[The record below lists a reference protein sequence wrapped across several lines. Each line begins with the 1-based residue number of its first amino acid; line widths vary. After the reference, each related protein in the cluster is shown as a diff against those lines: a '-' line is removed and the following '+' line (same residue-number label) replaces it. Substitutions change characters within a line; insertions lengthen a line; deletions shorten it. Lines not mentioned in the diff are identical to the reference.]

1 MTARQQSGANW
12 LWRQRRIVRIWSF
25 VVLLLLRLWWDQQ
38 PWVDHGPNRDT
49 RRRRRQRRRAQWL
62 LRELIGLGPTFIK
75 LGQLLSAR
83 PDVLPPDYVAQL
95 GKLQDQVPSFPFP
108 LARQLLREELGDRLD
123 RIVSI
128 EETPLGSASLAQVHG
143 ASLADGR
150 AVVLKLQRPNLDK
163 LFRLD
168 LEVMQQVA
176 RLLQRHPRWGR
187 GRDWP
192 TLAAQCRRVLLREL
206 DFGLEAE
213 YAARFRQQFA
223 DDPMVR
229 VPAVVWELC
238 SRRVLCLD
246 YMPGL
251 KITDRQGLLE
261 RGLDPRAVARRGLG
275 SYLRQLVV
283 FGFFHADP
291 HPGNLA
297 VADDGGLIYYDF
309 GMMGTVSPLLRSRI
323 RRMVTYAASRDA
335 AGLTEEL
342 QRVGLLA
349 KGIDLGP
356 VRRLV
361 RLMLTE
367 VLTPPFSSHV
377 LEKLSGDVYDLVY
390 GQPFRLPP
398 DLIFVLRALSTF
410 EGVGR
415 TLDPGFTLVDIAKPY
430 LVPLMSNQDSK
441 NSDGKTNGADA
452 FLSGLSRQAAEVG
465 SRALG
470 IPRRLDESLA
480 RLEQGDLQVQV
491 RSGDSERILRRL
503 VLAQQSS
510 GQATLLGGLAIAAA
524 ILSTSLSASPWLA
537 LLPLAAMAP
546 VVKGW
551 LQANLRLRREERL
564 PGG

>member
-1 MTARQQSGANW
+1 MTARQDGARW
-12 LWRQRRIVRIWSF
+12 LWRQRRIVRIWTF
-25 VVLLLLRLWWDQQ
+25 VIQLLLRLWWDQQ
-38 PWVDHGPNRDT
+38 QWLDRGPGREE

-62 LRELIGLGPTFIK
+62 VQELISLGPTFIK

-95 GKLQDQVPSFPFP
+95 SQLQDKVPSFSFS
-108 LARQLLREELGDRLD
+108 LAQQLLSQELGERLEQ
-123 RIVSI
+123 VVFI
-128 EETPLGSASLAQVHG
+128 EKTPLGSASLAQVHG
-143 ASLADGR
+143 ARLANGR
-150 AVVLKLQRPNLDK
+150 AVVLKLQRPNLDR
-163 LFRLD
+163 LFPLD

-176 RLLQRHPRWGR
+176 KLLQRHPRWGR

-192 TLAAQCRRVLLREL
+192 ALAAQCRRVLLREL
-206 DFGLEAE
+206 DFRLEAE

-229 VPAVVWELC
+229 VPAVVWELS

-261 RGLDPRAVARRGLG
+261 RGLNPREVASRGLV

-297 VADDGGLIYYDF
+297 VAEDGGLIYYDF

-349 KGIDLGP
+349 SGIDLGP

-367 VLTPPFSSHV
+367 VLTPPFSSGV
-377 LEKLSGDVYDLVY
+377 LEKLSGDIYDLVY

-415 TLDPGFTLVDIAKPY
+415 ALDPDFTLVDIAKPY
-430 LVPLMSNQDSK
+430 LIPLMTNQDK
-441 NSDGKTNGADA
+441 DNSQGTGTNV

-524 ILSTSLSASPWLA
+524 ILSTSLSTSPWLA
-537 LLPLAAMAP
+537 LVPLVVMAP
-546 VVKGW
+546 VIKGW

>member
-1 MTARQQSGANW
+1 MTARQRGGHW
-12 LWRQRRIVRIWSF
+12 LWRQRRIARIWGF
-25 VVLLLLRLWWDQQ
+25 VAQLLLRLWWDRQ
-38 PWVDHGPNRDT
+38 PWVDRGPGREE
-49 RRRRRQRRRAQWL
+49 RRRQRQHRRAQWL
-62 LRELIGLGPTFIK
+62 LRELISLGATFIK

-95 GKLQDQVPSFPFP
+95 SKLQDQVPSFPFP
-108 LARQLLREELGDRLD
+108 LARTLLREELGERLNQ
-123 RIVSI
+123 VVFI

-143 ASLADGR
+143 ARLADGR
-150 AVVLKLQRPNLDK
+150 AVVLKLQRPNLDR
-163 LFRLD
+163 LFQLD

-176 RLLQRHPRWGR
+176 ELLHRHPRWGR

-192 TLAAQCRRVLLREL
+192 ALASQCRRVLLREL

-261 RGLDPRAVARRGLG
+261 HGLNPTDVASRGLA

-297 VADDGGLIYYDF
+297 VAEDGGLIYYDF

-323 RRMVTYAASRDA
+323 RRMVTYVASRDA

-367 VLTPPFSSHV
+367 VLTPPFSPHV
-377 LEKLSGDVYDLVY
+377 LEKLSGDIYDLVY

-415 TLDPGFTLVDIAKPY
+415 TLDPDFTLVDIAKPY
-430 LVPLMSNQDSK
+430 LVPLMNSQDKGS
-441 NSDGKTNGADA
+441 SQGAGTKV

-510 GQATLLGGLAIAAA
+510 GQAMLLGGLAIAAA

-537 LLPLAAMAP
+537 LLPLVTMAP
-546 VVKGW
+546 VAKGW
-551 LQANLRLRREERL
+551 LQSNLRLRREERL
-564 PGG
+564 PGA

>member
-1 MTARQQSGANW
+1 M
-12 LWRQRRIVRIWSF
+12 VRIWTF
-25 VVLLLLRLWWDQQ
+25 VVVLLLRLWWDQQ
-38 PWVDHGPNRDT
+38 PWVDRGPNREE
-49 RRRRRQRRRAQWL
+49 RRRRRQRRRAEWL
-62 LRELIGLGPTFIK
+62 LRELISMGPTFIK

-95 GKLQDQVPSFPFP
+95 SQLQDRVPPFPFF
-108 LARQLLREELGDRLD
+108 LAQQLLRKELGTRLNQ
-123 RIVSI
+123 VVFI
-128 EETPLGSASLAQVHG
+128 EETPLGSASLAQVHE
-143 ASLADGR
+143 ARLADGR
-150 AVVLKLQRPNLDK
+150 TVVLKLQRPNLDR

-192 TLAAQCRRVLLREL
+192 ALALQCRRVLLREL

-229 VPAVVWELC
+229 VPAVVWDLC

-246 YMPGL
+246 HVPGL

-261 RGLDPRAVARRGLG
+261 RGLNPREVASRGLG

-297 VADDGGLIYYDF
+297 VAEDGGLIYYDF

-361 RLMLTE
+361 RLMLKE
-367 VLTPPFSSHV
+367 VLTPPFSSRV
-377 LEKLSGDVYDLVY
+377 LEKLSGDIYDLVY

-415 TLDPGFTLVDIAKPY
+415 TLDPDFTLVDIAKPY
-430 LVPLMSNQDSK
+430 LVPLMNSQDKDS
-441 NSDGKTNGADA
+441 GKGTGGSV

-510 GQATLLGGLAIAAA
+510 GQAMLLGALAIAAA

-537 LLPLAAMAP
+537 LLPLVAMAP
-546 VVKGW
+546 VTKGW
-551 LQANLRLRREERL
+551 LHVSLRLRREERL

>member
-1 MTARQQSGANW
+1 MKARNDSGASW
-12 LWRQRRIVRIWSF
+12 FWRQRRIVRIWTF
-25 VVLLLLRLWWDQQ
+25 VALLLLRLWWDQQ
-38 PWVDHGPNRDT
+38 PWVDHGPNREE
-49 RRRRRQRRRAQWL
+49 RRRRQQRRRAQWL
-62 LRELIGLGPTFIK
+62 LQELISMGPTFIK

-95 GKLQDQVPSFPFP
+95 SKLQDQVPAFPFS
-108 LARQLLREELGDRLD
+108 LARQLLHEELGERLNQV
-123 RIVSI
+123 VSI
-128 EETPLGSASLAQVHG
+128 EETPLGSASLAQVHE
-143 ASLADGR
+143 ARLADGR
-150 AVVLKLQRPNLDK
+150 AVVLKLQRPNLDR

-192 TLAAQCRRVLLREL
+192 ALALQCRRVLLREL

-246 YMPGL
+246 YVPGL

-261 RGLDPRAVARRGLG
+261 RGLNPRELASRGLG

-297 VADDGGLIYYDF
+297 VAEDGGLIYYDF

-349 KGIDLGP
+349 KDIDLGP

-361 RLMLTE
+361 RLMLKE

-377 LEKLSGDVYDLVY
+377 LEKLSGDIYDLVY

-415 TLDPGFTLVDIAKPY
+415 TLDPDFTLVDIAKPY
-430 LVPLMSNQDSK
+430 LIPLMNSQDKDSQGPGTK
-441 NSDGKTNGADA
+441 V

-510 GQATLLGGLAIAAA
+510 GQAMLLGGLAIAAA

-537 LLPLAAMAP
+537 VLPLVAMAP
-546 VVKGW
+546 VMKGW

>member
-1 MTARQQSGANW
+1 MTARQRGGHW
-12 LWRQRRIVRIWSF
+12 LWRQRRIARIWGF
-25 VVLLLLRLWWDQQ
+25 VAQLLLRLWWDQQ
-38 PWVDHGPNRDT
+38 PWVDRGPGREE
-49 RRRRRQRRRAQWL
+49 RRRQRQHRRAQWL
-62 LRELIGLGPTFIK
+62 LRELISLGATFIK

-95 GKLQDQVPSFPFP
+95 SKLQDQVPSFPFP
-108 LARQLLREELGDRLD
+108 LARTLLREELGERLNQ
-123 RIVSI
+123 VVFI

-143 ASLADGR
+143 ARLADGR
-150 AVVLKLQRPNLDK
+150 AVVLKLQRPNLDR
-163 LFRLD
+163 LFQLD

-176 RLLQRHPRWGR
+176 ELLHRHPRWGR

-192 TLAAQCRRVLLREL
+192 ALASQCRRVLLREL

-261 RGLDPRAVARRGLG
+261 HGLNPTDVASRGLA

-297 VADDGGLIYYDF
+297 VAEDGGLIYYDF

-323 RRMVTYAASRDA
+323 RRMVTYVASRDA

-367 VLTPPFSSHV
+367 VLTPPFSPHV
-377 LEKLSGDVYDLVY
+377 LEKLSGDIYDLVY

-415 TLDPGFTLVDIAKPY
+415 TLDPDFTLVDIAKPY
-430 LVPLMSNQDSK
+430 LIPLMNSQDKGS
-441 NSDGKTNGADA
+441 SQGAGTKV

-510 GQATLLGGLAIAAA
+510 GQAMLLGGLAIAAA

-537 LLPLAAMAP
+537 LLPLVTMAP
-546 VVKGW
+546 VAKGW
-551 LQANLRLRREERL
+551 LQSNLRLRREERL

>member
-1 MTARQQSGANW
+1 MTARQRGGHW
-12 LWRQRRIVRIWSF
+12 LWRQRRIARIWGF
-25 VVLLLLRLWWDQQ
+25 VAQLLLRLWWDQQ
-38 PWVDHGPNRDT
+38 PWVDRGPGREE
-49 RRRRRQRRRAQWL
+49 RRRQRQHRRAQWL
-62 LRELIGLGPTFIK
+62 LRELISLGATFIK

-95 GKLQDQVPSFPFP
+95 SKLQDQVPSFPFP
-108 LARQLLREELGDRLD
+108 LARTLLREELGERLNQ
-123 RIVSI
+123 VVFI

-143 ASLADGR
+143 ARLADGR
-150 AVVLKLQRPNLDK
+150 AVVLKLQRPNLDR
-163 LFRLD
+163 LFQLD

-176 RLLQRHPRWGR
+176 ELLHRHPRWGR

-192 TLAAQCRRVLLREL
+192 ALASQCRRVLLREL

-261 RGLDPRAVARRGLG
+261 HGLNPTDVASRGLA

-297 VADDGGLIYYDF
+297 VAEDGGLIYYDF

-323 RRMVTYAASRDA
+323 RRMVTYVASRDA

-367 VLTPPFSSHV
+367 VLTPPFSPHV
-377 LEKLSGDVYDLVY
+377 LEKLSGDIYDLVY

-430 LVPLMSNQDSK
+430 LVPLMNSQDKGS
-441 NSDGKTNGADA
+441 SQGAGTKV

-510 GQATLLGGLAIAAA
+510 GQAMLLGGLAIAAA

-537 LLPLAAMAP
+537 LLPLVTMAP
-546 VVKGW
+546 VAKGW
-551 LQANLRLRREERL
+551 LQSNLRLRREERL

>member
-1 MTARQQSGANW
+1 MTARQKSGAHW
-12 LWRQRRIVRIWSF
+12 LWRQRRIVRIWTF

-38 PWVDHGPNRDT
+38 PWVDRGPNRDE

-62 LRELIGLGPTFIK
+62 LQELISMGPTFIK

-95 GKLQDQVPSFPFP
+95 SKLQDQVPSFPFS
-108 LARQLLREELGDRLD
+108 LARQLLREELGPRLNQ
-123 RIVSI
+123 VVFI
-128 EETPLGSASLAQVHG
+128 EETPLGSASLAQVHE
-143 ASLADGR
+143 ARLADGR
-150 AVVLKLQRPNLDK
+150 AVVLKLQRPNLDR

-192 TLAAQCRRVLLREL
+192 ALAVQCRRVLLREL

-246 YMPGL
+246 YVPGL

-261 RGLDPRAVARRGLG
+261 RGLNPREVASRGLG

-297 VADDGGLIYYDF
+297 VAEDGGLIYYDF

-323 RRMVTYAASRDA
+323 RRMVTCAASRDA

-361 RLMLTE
+361 RLMLKE

-377 LEKLSGDVYDLVY
+377 LEKLSGDIYDLVY

-415 TLDPGFTLVDIAKPY
+415 TLDPDFTLVDIAKPY
-430 LVPLMSNQDSK
+430 LIPLMNSQDKDSSK
-441 NSDGKTNGADA
+441 GAGA
-452 FLSGLSRQAAEVG
+452 KVFLSGLSRQAAEVG
-465 SRALG
+465 SHALG
-470 IPRRLDESLA
+470 LPRRLDESLA

-510 GQATLLGGLAIAAA
+510 GQATLLGALAIAAA
-524 ILSTSLSASPWLA
+524 ILSSSLSASPWLA
-537 LLPLAAMAP
+537 LLPLVAMAP

-551 LQANLRLRREERL
+551 LQVNLRLRREERL

>member
-1 MTARQQSGANW
+1 VNPQQGRTHW
-12 LWRQRRIVRIWSF
+12 LWRQGRIIRIWVF
-25 VVLLLLRLWWDQQ
+25 VLLLLVGLWRDQQ
-38 PWVDHGPNRDT
+38 QWFAGGPRGEEGQRQ
-49 RRRRRQRRRAQWL
+49 RRRRRARWL
-62 LRELIGLGPTFIK
+62 LKELISLGPTFIK

-83 PDVLPPDYVAQL
+83 PDVLPPEYVEQL
-95 GKLQDQVPSFPFP
+95 SQLQDRIPSFPF
-108 LARQLLREELGDRLD
+108 AIAQQLLTEELGERLD
-123 RIVSI
+123 QVVFI
-128 EETPLGSASLAQVHG
+128 EEEPLGSASLAQVHG
-143 ASLADGR
+143 ARLADGR
-150 AVVLKLQRPNLDK
+150 SVVLKLQRPNLEV

-176 RLLQRHPRWGR
+176 QLLHHHPRWGR

-192 TLAAQCRRVLLREL
+192 ALALQCRRVLLREL

-246 YMPGL
+246 YVPGL
-251 KITDRQGLLE
+251 KITDRQGLLDQ
-261 RGLDPRAVARRGLG
+261 GLNPREVASRGLG

-297 VADDGGLIYYDF
+297 VAEDGGLIYYDF

-342 QRVGLLA
+342 QQVGLLA

-367 VLTPPFSSHV
+367 VLTPPFSSGV
-377 LEKLSGDVYDLVY
+377 LEKLSGDIYDLVY

-398 DLIFVLRALSTF
+398 DLVFVLRALSTF

-415 TLDPGFTLVDIAKPY
+415 TLDPSFTLVDIAKPY
-430 LVPLMSNQDSK
+430 LIPLMSGQDMDSSSK
-441 NSDGKTNGADA
+441 GTGTEA

-491 RSGDSERILRRL
+491 RSGDSERVLRRL

-510 GQATLLGGLAIAAA
+510 GLATLLGALAIAAA
-524 ILSTSLSASPWLA
+524 ILSTTMSISPWLA
-537 LLPLAAMAP
+537 LLPLVSMAP
-546 VVKGW
+546 IIKGW
-551 LQANLRLRREERL
+551 LKVNLRLRREERL
-564 PGG
+564 PGA

>member
-1 MTARQQSGANW
+1 MTARQRGGHW
-12 LWRQRRIVRIWSF
+12 LWRQRRIARIWGF
-25 VVLLLLRLWWDQQ
+25 VAQLLLRLWWDQQ
-38 PWVDHGPNRDT
+38 PWVDRGPGREE
-49 RRRRRQRRRAQWL
+49 RRRQRQHRRAQWL
-62 LRELIGLGPTFIK
+62 LRELISLGATFIK

-95 GKLQDQVPSFPFP
+95 SKLQDQVPSFPFP
-108 LARQLLREELGDRLD
+108 LARTLLREELGERLNQ
-123 RIVSI
+123 VVFI

-143 ASLADGR
+143 ARLADGR
-150 AVVLKLQRPNLDK
+150 AVVLKLQRPNLDR
-163 LFRLD
+163 LFQLD

-176 RLLQRHPRWGR
+176 ELLQRHPRWGR

-192 TLAAQCRRVLLREL
+192 ALASQCRRVLLREL

-261 RGLDPRAVARRGLG
+261 HGLNPTDVASRGLA

-297 VADDGGLIYYDF
+297 VAEDGGLIYYDF

-323 RRMVTYAASRDA
+323 RRMVTYVASRDA

-367 VLTPPFSSHV
+367 VLTPPFSPHV
-377 LEKLSGDVYDLVY
+377 LEKLSGDIYDLVY

-415 TLDPGFTLVDIAKPY
+415 TLDPDFTLVDIAKPY
-430 LVPLMSNQDSK
+430 LVPLMNSQDKGS
-441 NSDGKTNGADA
+441 SQGAGTKV

-510 GQATLLGGLAIAAA
+510 GQAMLLGGLAIAAA

-537 LLPLAAMAP
+537 LLPLVAMAP
-546 VVKGW
+546 VAKGW
-551 LQANLRLRREERL
+551 LQSNLRLRREERL

>member
-1 MTARQQSGANW
+1 MTARQRGGHW
-12 LWRQRRIVRIWSF
+12 LWRQRRIARIWGF
-25 VVLLLLRLWWDQQ
+25 VAQLLLRLWWDQQ
-38 PWVDHGPNRDT
+38 PWVDRGPGREE
-49 RRRRRQRRRAQWL
+49 RRRQRQHRRAQWL
-62 LRELIGLGPTFIK
+62 LRELISLGATFIK

-95 GKLQDQVPSFPFP
+95 SKLQDQVPSFPFP
-108 LARQLLREELGDRLD
+108 LARTLLREELGERLNQ
-123 RIVSI
+123 VVFI

-143 ASLADGR
+143 ARLADGR
-150 AVVLKLQRPNLDK
+150 AVVLKLQRPNLDR
-163 LFRLD
+163 LFQLD

-176 RLLQRHPRWGR
+176 ELLHRHPRWGR

-192 TLAAQCRRVLLREL
+192 ALASQCRRVLLREL

-261 RGLDPRAVARRGLG
+261 HGLNPTDVASRGLA

-297 VADDGGLIYYDF
+297 VAEDGGLIYYDF

-323 RRMVTYAASRDA
+323 RRMVTYVASRDA

-367 VLTPPFSSHV
+367 VLTPPFSPHV
-377 LEKLSGDVYDLVY
+377 LEKLSGDIYDLVY

-415 TLDPGFTLVDIAKPY
+415 TLDPDFTLVDIAKPY
-430 LVPLMSNQDSK
+430 LVPLMNSQDKGS
-441 NSDGKTNGADA
+441 SQGAGTKV

-510 GQATLLGGLAIAAA
+510 GQAMLLGGLAIAAA

-537 LLPLAAMAP
+537 LLPLVAMAP
-546 VVKGW
+546 VAKGW
-551 LQANLRLRREERL
+551 LQSNLRLRREERL

>member
-1 MTARQQSGANW
+1 MTARQERGASW
-12 LWRQRRIVRIWSF
+12 LWRQRRIVRIRTF
-25 VVLLLLRLWWDQQ
+25 VVRLLLQLWWDQQ
-38 PWVDHGPNRDT
+38 PWVCRGPKREE
-49 RRRRRQRRRAQWL
+49 RRRRRQQRRAQWL
-62 LRELIGLGPTFIK
+62 LQELIRLGPTFIK

-95 GKLQDQVPSFPFP
+95 SRLQDQAPSFPFSV
-108 LARQLLREELGDRLD
+108 ARQLLQEELGDRLAQ
-123 RIVSI
+123 IAHI
-128 EETPLGSASLAQVHG
+128 EERPLGSASLAQVHG
-143 ASLADGR
+143 ARLADGR
-150 AVVLKLQRPNLDK
+150 AVVLKLQRPNLDR

-168 LEVMQQVA
+168 LDVMQQVA

-192 TLAAQCRRVLLREL
+192 AVAAQCRQVLLREL

-213 YAARFRQQFA
+213 YAARFRQQFV

-261 RGLDPRAVARRGLG
+261 RGLNPREVASRGLG

-323 RRMVTYAASRDA
+323 RRMVTYAAARDA

-367 VLTPPFSSHV
+367 MLTPPFSSRV

-415 TLDPGFTLVDIAKPY
+415 TLDPGFSLVDIAKPY
-430 LVPLMSNQDSK
+430 LVPLMSGQDSNDSGK
-441 NSDGKTNGADA
+441 NKSADA
-452 FLSGLSRQAAEVG
+452 FLGGLGRQAAEVG

-510 GQATLLGGLAIAAA
+510 GQATLLGALAVAAA
-524 ILSTSLSASPWLA
+524 ILSTSLSATPWLA
-537 LLPLAAMAP
+537 VLPLAAMVP
-546 VVKGW
+546 VVKGL
-551 LQANLRLRREERL
+551 LQVNLRLRREERL

>member
-1 MTARQQSGANW
+1 MTARQRGGHW
-12 LWRQRRIVRIWSF
+12 LWRQRRIARIWGF
-25 VVLLLLRLWWDQQ
+25 VAQLLLRLWWDQQ
-38 PWVDHGPNRDT
+38 PWVDRGPGREE
-49 RRRRRQRRRAQWL
+49 RRRQRQHRRAQWL
-62 LRELIGLGPTFIK
+62 LRELISLGATFIK

-95 GKLQDQVPSFPFP
+95 SKLQDQVPSFPFP
-108 LARQLLREELGDRLD
+108 LARTLLREELGERLNQ
-123 RIVSI
+123 VVFI

-143 ASLADGR
+143 ARLADGR
-150 AVVLKLQRPNLDK
+150 AVVLKLQRPNLDR
-163 LFRLD
+163 LFQLD

-176 RLLQRHPRWGR
+176 ELLHRHPRWGR

-192 TLAAQCRRVLLREL
+192 ALASQCRRVLLREL

-261 RGLDPRAVARRGLG
+261 HGLNPTDVASRGLA

-297 VADDGGLIYYDF
+297 VAEDGGLIYYDF

-323 RRMVTYAASRDA
+323 RRMVTYVASRDA

-367 VLTPPFSSHV
+367 VLTPPFSPHV
-377 LEKLSGDVYDLVY
+377 LEKLSGDIYDLVY

-415 TLDPGFTLVDIAKPY
+415 TLDPDFTLVDIAKPY
-430 LVPLMSNQDSK
+430 LVPLMNSQDKGS
-441 NSDGKTNGADA
+441 SQGAGTKV

-510 GQATLLGGLAIAAA
+510 GQAMLLGGLAIAAA

-537 LLPLAAMAP
+537 LLPLVTMAP
-546 VVKGW
+546 VAKGW
-551 LQANLRLRREERL
+551 LQSNLRLRREERL

>member
-1 MTARQQSGANW
+1 MTARGDSGAHW
-12 LWRQRRIVRIWSF
+12 LWRQRRIVRIWTF
-25 VVLLLLRLWWDQQ
+25 VTLLLLRLWWDQQ
-38 PWVDHGPNRDT
+38 PWVDRGPNRQA
-49 RRRRRQRRRAQWL
+49 RRQRRQRRRAQWL
-62 LRELIGLGPTFIK
+62 LQELISMGPTFIK

-95 GKLQDQVPSFPFP
+95 GKLQDQVPSFPFS
-108 LARQLLREELGDRLD
+108 LARQLLHGELGERLNQ
-123 RIVSI
+123 VASI

-143 ASLADGR
+143 ARLKDGR
-150 AVVLKLQRPNLDK
+150 AVVLKLQRPNLDR

-176 RLLQRHPRWGR
+176 GLLQRHPRWGR

-192 TLAAQCRRVLLREL
+192 ALALQCRRVLLREL

-238 SRRVLCLD
+238 SRRVLCLE

-251 KITDRQGLLE
+251 KITDREGLLE
-261 RGLDPRAVARRGLG
+261 RGLNPREVASRGLG

-309 GMMGTVSPLLRSRI
+309 GMMGAVSPLLRSRI
-323 RRMVTYAASRDA
+323 RRMVTCAASRDA

-342 QRVGLLA
+342 QQAGLLA

-367 VLTPPFSSHV
+367 VLTPPFSSRV
-377 LEKLSGDVYDLVY
+377 LEKLSGDIYDLVY

-415 TLDPGFTLVDIAKPY
+415 TLDPDFTLVDIAKPY
-430 LVPLMSNQDSK
+430 LIPLMNNQD
-441 NSDGKTNGADA
+441 KTNNQAAGGKV

-510 GQATLLGGLAIAAA
+510 GQAMLLGGLAIAAA

-537 LLPLAAMAP
+537 VLPLVVMAP
-546 VVKGW
+546 VMKGW
-551 LQANLRLRREERL
+551 LRTNLRLRREERL
-564 PGG
+564 PGA

>member
-1 MTARQQSGANW
+1 MTARQRGGHW
-12 LWRQRRIVRIWSF
+12 LWRQRRIARIWGF
-25 VVLLLLRLWWDQQ
+25 VAQLLLRLWWDQQ
-38 PWVDHGPNRDT
+38 PWVDRGPGREE
-49 RRRRRQRRRAQWL
+49 RRRRQQHRRAQWL
-62 LRELIGLGPTFIK
+62 LRELISLGATFIK

-95 GKLQDQVPSFPFP
+95 SKLQDQVPSFPFP
-108 LARQLLREELGDRLD
+108 LARTLLREELGERLD
-123 RIVSI
+123 QVVFI

-143 ASLADGR
+143 ARLADGR
-150 AVVLKLQRPNLDK
+150 AVVLKLQRPNLDR
-163 LFRLD
+163 LFQLD

-176 RLLQRHPRWGR
+176 QLLHRHPRWGR

-192 TLAAQCRRVLLREL
+192 ALASQCRRVLLREL

-261 RGLDPRAVARRGLG
+261 RGLSPRDVASRGLA

-297 VADDGGLIYYDF
+297 VAEDGGLIYYDF

-323 RRMVTYAASRDA
+323 RRMVTYVASRDA

-367 VLTPPFSSHV
+367 VLTPPFSPHV
-377 LEKLSGDVYDLVY
+377 LEKLSGDIYDLVY

-415 TLDPGFTLVDIAKPY
+415 TLDPDFTLVDIAKPY
-430 LVPLMSNQDSK
+430 LIPLMNSQDKGS
-441 NSDGKTNGADA
+441 SQGAGTKV

-537 LLPLAAMAP
+537 LLPLVTMAP
-546 VVKGW
+546 VAKGW
-551 LQANLRLRREERL
+551 LQSNLRLRREERL

>member
-1 MTARQQSGANW
+1 MTARQRGGHW
-12 LWRQRRIVRIWSF
+12 LWRQRRIARIWGF
-25 VVLLLLRLWWDQQ
+25 VAQLLLRLWWDQQ
-38 PWVDHGPNRDT
+38 PWVDRGPGREE
-49 RRRRRQRRRAQWL
+49 RRRQRQHRRAQWL
-62 LRELIGLGPTFIK
+62 LRELISLGATFIK

-95 GKLQDQVPSFPFP
+95 SKLQDQVPSFPFP
-108 LARQLLREELGDRLD
+108 LARTLLREELGERLNQ
-123 RIVSI
+123 VVFI

-143 ASLADGR
+143 ARLADGR
-150 AVVLKLQRPNLDK
+150 AVVLKLQRPNLGR
-163 LFRLD
+163 LFQLD

-176 RLLQRHPRWGR
+176 ELLHRHPRWGR

-192 TLAAQCRRVLLREL
+192 ALASQCRRVLLREL

-261 RGLDPRAVARRGLG
+261 HGLNPTDVASRGLA

-297 VADDGGLIYYDF
+297 VAEDGGLIYYDF

-323 RRMVTYAASRDA
+323 RRMVTYVASRDA

-367 VLTPPFSSHV
+367 VLTPPFSPHV
-377 LEKLSGDVYDLVY
+377 LEKLSGDIYDLVY

-430 LVPLMSNQDSK
+430 LVPLMNSQDKGS
-441 NSDGKTNGADA
+441 SQGAGTKV

-510 GQATLLGGLAIAAA
+510 GQAMLLGGLAIAAA

-537 LLPLAAMAP
+537 LLPLVTMAP
-546 VVKGW
+546 VAKGW
-551 LQANLRLRREERL
+551 LQSNLRLRREERL

>member
-1 MTARQQSGANW
+1 VTARQRGGVHW
-12 LWRQRRIVRIWSF
+12 LWRQRRIVRIWTF
-25 VVLLLLRLWWDQQ
+25 VLLLLLRLWWDQQ
-38 PWVDHGPNRDT
+38 SWVDRGPNRDT

-95 GKLQDQVPSFPFP
+95 SKLQDQVPSFPFS
-108 LARQLLREELGDRLD
+108 LARQLLREELGDRLE

-143 ASLADGR
+143 ARLGDGR
-150 AVVLKLQRPNLDK
+150 AVVLKLQRPNLDE

-192 TLAAQCRRVLLREL
+192 ALAAQCRRVLIREL

-229 VPAVVWELC
+229 APGVVWELC

-251 KITDRQGLLE
+251 KITDRQGLLD
-261 RGLDPRAVARRGLG
+261 RGLDPRDVARRGLG

-323 RRMVTYAASRDA
+323 RRMVTCAASRDA

-430 LVPLMSNQDSK
+430 LIPLMSNQDSK
-441 NSDGKTNGADA
+441 DSDGKTNGADA

-524 ILSTSLSASPWLA
+524 ILSTSLSVSPWLA

>member
-1 MTARQQSGANW
+1 MTARHDSGAHW
-12 LWRQRRIVRIWSF
+12 LWRQRRIFRIWTF
-25 VVLLLLRLWWDQQ
+25 VALLLLQLWWDQQ
-38 PWVDHGPNRDT
+38 PWVDHGPNREE
-49 RRRRRQRRRAQWL
+49 RRRRRQQRRARWL
-62 LRELIGLGPTFIK
+62 LRELISMGATFIK

-83 PDVLPPDYVAQL
+83 PDVLPPDYVEQL
-95 GKLQDQVPSFPFP
+95 SKLQDQVPAFPFSQ
-108 LARQLLREELGDRLD
+108 AQDLLREELGERLD
-123 RIVSI
+123 QIVSI

-143 ASLADGR
+143 ARLADGR
-150 AVVLKLQRPNLDK
+150 AVVLKLQRPNLDR

-176 RLLQRHPRWGR
+176 QLLQRHPRWGR

-192 TLAAQCRRVLLREL
+192 ALALQCRRVLMREL

-213 YAARFRQQFA
+213 HAARFRQQFA

-229 VPAVVWELC
+229 VPAVIWELC

-261 RGLDPRAVARRGLG
+261 RGLNPREVASRGLG

-297 VADDGGLIYYDF
+297 VAQDGGLIYYDF

-361 RLMLTE
+361 RLMLKE

-377 LEKLSGDVYDLVY
+377 LEKLSGDIYDLVY

-415 TLDPGFTLVDIAKPY
+415 TLDPDFTLVDIAKPY
-430 LVPLMSNQDSK
+430 LIPLMNSQDKDSQ
-441 NSDGKTNGADA
+441 GAA
-452 FLSGLSRQAAEVG
+452 GTKVFLSGLSRQAAEVG

-510 GQATLLGGLAIAAA
+510 GQAMLLGALVIAAA
-524 ILSTSLSASPWLA
+524 ILSTSLSVSPWLA
-537 LLPLAAMAP
+537 ALPLVAMLP
-546 VVKGW
+546 VTKGW

>member
-1 MTARQQSGANW
+1 VTARHKSEAPW
-12 LWRQRRIVRIWSF
+12 FWRQRRIARVWTF
-25 VVLLLLRLWWDQQ
+25 VVLLLLRLWWDRQ
-38 PWVDHGPNRDT
+38 PWVSRGPNRQE

-62 LRELIGLGPTFIK
+62 LQELIRLGPTFIK

-95 GKLQDQVPSFPFP
+95 SRLQDQVPSFPFS
-108 LARQLLREELGDRLD
+108 LARQLLSEELGERLN
-123 RIVSI
+123 RIVFI
-128 EETPLGSASLAQVHG
+128 EKTPLGSASLAQVHE
-143 ASLADGR
+143 ARLEDGR
-150 AVVLKLQRPNLDK
+150 AVVLKLQRPNLDR

-168 LEVMQQVA
+168 LDVMQQVA
-176 RLLQRHPRWGR
+176 GLLQRHPRWGR

-192 TLAAQCRRVLLREL
+192 ALAAQCRRVLLREL

-261 RGLDPRAVARRGLG
+261 LGLNPREVASRGLG

-297 VADDGGLIYYDF
+297 VAEDGGLIYYDF

-367 VLTPPFSSHV
+367 MLTPPFSSHV

-430 LVPLMSNQDSK
+430 LVPLMSNQDNK
-441 NSDGKTNGADA
+441 NSSSKSKGTDA
-452 FLSGLSRQAAEVG
+452 FLGDLGRQAAEVG

-510 GQATLLGGLAIAAA
+510 GQAVLLGALAIAAA
-524 ILSTSLSASPWLA
+524 ILSTSLSSSPWLA
-537 LLPLAAMAP
+537 LLPLVAMAP

>member
-1 MTARQQSGANW
+1 MTARQRGGHW
-12 LWRQRRIVRIWSF
+12 LWRQRRIARIWGF
-25 VVLLLLRLWWDQQ
+25 VAQLLLRLWWDQQ
-38 PWVDHGPNRDT
+38 PWVDRGPGREE
-49 RRRRRQRRRAQWL
+49 RRRRRQHRRAQWL
-62 LRELIGLGPTFIK
+62 LRELISLGATFIK

-95 GKLQDQVPSFPFP
+95 SKLQDQVPSFPFP
-108 LARQLLREELGDRLD
+108 LARTLLREELGERLD
-123 RIVSI
+123 QVVFI
-128 EETPLGSASLAQVHG
+128 EEAPLGSASLAQVHG
-143 ASLADGR
+143 ARLADGR
-150 AVVLKLQRPNLDK
+150 AVVLKLQRPNLDR
-163 LFRLD
+163 LFQLD

-176 RLLQRHPRWGR
+176 ELLHRHPRWGR

-192 TLAAQCRRVLLREL
+192 ALASQCRRVLLREL

-261 RGLDPRAVARRGLG
+261 RGLNPRDVASRGLA

-297 VADDGGLIYYDF
+297 VAEDGGLIYYDF

-323 RRMVTYAASRDA
+323 RRMVTYVASRDA

-367 VLTPPFSSHV
+367 VLTPPFSPHV
-377 LEKLSGDVYDLVY
+377 LEKLSGDIYDLVY

-415 TLDPGFTLVDIAKPY
+415 TLDPDFTLVDIAKPY
-430 LVPLMSNQDSK
+430 LIPLMNSQDKDS
-441 NSDGKTNGADA
+441 SQGAGTKV

-510 GQATLLGGLAIAAA
+510 GQAMLLGGLAIAAA

-537 LLPLAAMAP
+537 LLPLVTMAP
-546 VVKGW
+546 VAKGW
-551 LQANLRLRREERL
+551 LQSNLRLRREERL

>member
-1 MTARQQSGANW
+1 MA
-12 LWRQRRIVRIWSF
+12 RIWAF

-38 PWVDHGPNRDT
+38 PWVCRGPNREE
-49 RRRRRQRRRAQWL
+49 RRRRRQHRQARWL
-62 LRELIGLGPTFIK
+62 LRELIRLGPTFIK

-95 GKLQDQVPSFPFP
+95 SRLQDQVPSFPFS
-108 LARQLLREELGDRLD
+108 LARQLLREELGERLNQVVFID
-123 RIVSI
+123 K
-128 EETPLGSASLAQVHG
+128 TPLGSASLAQVHE
-143 ASLADGR
+143 ARLADGR
-150 AVVLKLQRPNLDK
+150 AVVLKLQRPNLDR

-192 TLAAQCRRVLLREL
+192 ALAAQCRRVLLREL

-229 VPAVVWELC
+229 VPAVVWELS

-246 YMPGL
+246 YLPGL

-261 RGLDPRAVARRGLG
+261 RGLNPREVASRGLG

-297 VADDGGLIYYDF
+297 VAEDGGLIYYDF

-349 KGIDLGP
+349 RDIDLGP

-367 VLTPPFSSHV
+367 VLTPPFSPRV

-415 TLDPGFTLVDIAKPY
+415 TLDPGLYAGGY
-430 LVPLMSNQDSK
+430 CQ
-441 NSDGKTNGADA
+441 A
-452 FLSGLSRQAAEVG
+452 LSHPSHEQSRQHG
-465 SRALG
+465 
-470 IPRRLDESLA
+470 RR
-480 RLEQGDLQVQV
+480 RQKQ
-491 RSGDSERILRRL
+491 RRRC
-503 VLAQQSS
+503 VSQW
-510 GQATLLGGLAIAAA
+510 
-524 ILSTSLSASPWLA
+524 PE
-537 LLPLAAMAP
+537 P
-546 VVKGW
+546 
-551 LQANLRLRREERL
+551 
-564 PGG
+564 PGGGGGQPRPGHPAPAG

>member
-1 MTARQQSGANW
+1 MTVGQNSGTHW
-12 LWRQRRIVRIWSF
+12 LWRQRRIARIWMF
-25 VVLLLLRLWWDQQ
+25 VVLLLLRLWWGQQ
-38 PWVDHGPNRDT
+38 PWVDRGPHRDA
-49 RRRRRQRRRAQWL
+49 RRRRRQRRRAKWL
-62 LRELIGLGPTFIK
+62 LQELISMGPTFVK

-95 GKLQDQVPSFPFP
+95 SKLQDQVPSFPFS
-108 LARQLLREELGDRLD
+108 LAQQLLREELGDRLNQ
-123 RIVSI
+123 IVFI
-128 EETPLGSASLAQVHG
+128 DETPLGSASLAQVHE
-143 ASLADGR
+143 ARLADGR
-150 AVVLKLQRPNLDK
+150 AVALKVQRPNLDT

-176 RLLQRHPRWGR
+176 QLLQRHPRWGR

-192 TLAAQCRRVLLREL
+192 ALAAQCHRVLLREL

-213 YAARFRQQFA
+213 YASRFRQQFA

-229 VPAVVWELC
+229 VPAVVWEFC

-261 RGLDPRAVARRGLG
+261 RGLNPREVASRGLG

-297 VADDGGLIYYDF
+297 VAEDGGLIYYDF

-367 VLTPPFSSHV
+367 VLTPPFSPHV
-377 LEKLSGDVYDLVY
+377 LEKLSGDIYDLVY
-390 GQPFRLPP
+390 DQPFRLPP

-430 LVPLMSNQDSK
+430 LIPLMSSQDNKDS
-441 NSDGKTNGADA
+441 SGKTQGADA

-503 VLAQQSS
+503 VLAQQSN

-537 LLPLAAMAP
+537 VLPLAAMAP
-546 VVKGW
+546 VIKGW

>member
-1 MTARQQSGANW
+1 MTARHDSGAHW
-12 LWRQRRIVRIWSF
+12 LWRQQRIVRIWTF
-25 VVLLLLRLWWDQQ
+25 VVVLLLRLWWDQQ
-38 PWVDHGPNRDT
+38 PWVDRGPNREE
-49 RRRRRQRRRAQWL
+49 RRRRRQRRRAEWL
-62 LRELIGLGPTFIK
+62 LRELISMGPTFIK

-95 GKLQDQVPSFPFP
+95 SQLQDRVPPFPFF
-108 LARQLLREELGDRLD
+108 LAQQLLRKELGTRLNQ
-123 RIVSI
+123 VVFI
-128 EETPLGSASLAQVHG
+128 EETPLGSASLAQVHE
-143 ASLADGR
+143 ARLADGR
-150 AVVLKLQRPNLDK
+150 TVVLKLQRPNLDR

-192 TLAAQCRRVLLREL
+192 ALALQCRRVLLREL

-229 VPAVVWELC
+229 VPAVVWDLC

-246 YMPGL
+246 HVPGL

-261 RGLDPRAVARRGLG
+261 RGLNPREVASRGLG

-297 VADDGGLIYYDF
+297 VAEDGGLIYYDF

-361 RLMLTE
+361 RLMLKE
-367 VLTPPFSSHV
+367 VLTPPFSSRV
-377 LEKLSGDVYDLVY
+377 LEKLSGDIYDLVY

-415 TLDPGFTLVDIAKPY
+415 TLDPDFTLVDIAKPY
-430 LVPLMSNQDSK
+430 LVPLMNSQDKDS
-441 NSDGKTNGADA
+441 GKGTGGSV

-510 GQATLLGGLAIAAA
+510 GQAMLLGALAIAAA

-537 LLPLAAMAP
+537 LLPLVAMAP
-546 VVKGW
+546 VTKGW
-551 LQANLRLRREERL
+551 LHVSLRLRREERL

>member
-1 MTARQQSGANW
+1 MTARHDSGASW
-12 LWRQRRIVRIWSF
+12 LWRQRRIIRIWTF
-25 VVLLLLRLWWDQQ
+25 VALLLLQLWWDQQ
-38 PWVDHGPNRDT
+38 PWVDRGPNREE
-49 RRRRRQRRRAQWL
+49 RRQRRQRRRARWL
-62 LRELIGLGPTFIK
+62 LHELIRMGPTFIK

-95 GKLQDQVPSFPFP
+95 SKLQDQVPAFPFP
-108 LARQLLREELGDRLD
+108 LARQLLRQELGERLNQV
-123 RIVSI
+123 VSI
-128 EETPLGSASLAQVHG
+128 EEVPLGSASLAQVHG
-143 ASLADGR
+143 ARLADGR
-150 AVVLKLQRPNLDK
+150 AVVLKLQRPNLDR
-163 LFRLD
+163 LFQLD

-192 TLAAQCRRVLLREL
+192 ALALQCRRVLLREL

-229 VPAVVWELC
+229 VPGVVWELC

-246 YMPGL
+246 YVPGL

-261 RGLDPRAVARRGLG
+261 RGLNPREVASRGLG

-297 VADDGGLIYYDF
+297 VARDGGLIYYDF

-361 RLMLTE
+361 RLMLKE
-367 VLTPPFSSHV
+367 VLTPPFSPRV
-377 LEKLSGDVYDLVY
+377 LEKLSGDIYDLVY

-415 TLDPGFTLVDIAKPY
+415 ILDPDFTLVDIAKPY
-430 LVPLMSNQDSK
+430 LIPLMNSQDKDSQG
-441 NSDGKTNGADA
+441 DGTKV

-510 GQATLLGGLAIAAA
+510 GQAMLLGGLAIAAA

-537 LLPLAAMAP
+537 VLPLVAMAP

>member
-1 MTARQQSGANW
+1 MTARQHGAHW
-12 LWRQRRIVRIWSF
+12 LWRQRRIVRIWRF
-25 VVLLLLRLWWDQQ
+25 VVQLLLRLWWDQQ
-38 PWVDHGPNRDT
+38 PWVDRGPGREG
-49 RRRRRQRRRAQWL
+49 RRRQRQRRRARWL
-62 LRELIGLGPTFIK
+62 LRELISLGPTFIK

-95 GKLQDQVPSFPFP
+95 SQLQDQVPSFPFS
-108 LARQLLREELGDRLD
+108 LAQQLLGEELGERLD
-123 RIVSI
+123 QVVFI
-128 EETPLGSASLAQVHG
+128 EKTPLGSASLAQVHG
-143 ASLADGR
+143 ARLADGR
-150 AVVLKLQRPNLDK
+150 AVVLKLQRPNLDR
-163 LFRLD
+163 LFQLD

-176 RLLQRHPRWGR
+176 KLLQRHPRWGR

-192 TLAAQCRRVLLREL
+192 ALASQCRRVLLREL
-206 DFGLEAE
+206 DFCLEAE

-246 YMPGL
+246 YVPGL
-251 KITDRQGLLE
+251 KITDRQGLLK
-261 RGLDPRAVARRGLG
+261 RGLNPRDVASRGLG

-297 VADDGGLIYYDF
+297 VAEDGGLIYYDF

-335 AGLTEEL
+335 AGLTEEF

-361 RLMLTE
+361 RLMLTD

-377 LEKLSGDVYDLVY
+377 LEKLSGDIYDLVY

-415 TLDPGFTLVDIAKPY
+415 TLDPEFTLVDIAKPY
-430 LVPLMSNQDSK
+430 LIPLMNSQDKDSSQATGTK
-441 NSDGKTNGADA
+441 V

-537 LLPLAAMAP
+537 LLPLVVMAP
-546 VVKGW
+546 VAKGW
-551 LQANLRLRREERL
+551 LQFNLRLRREERL

>member
-1 MTARQQSGANW
+1 MTGPQRGVPW
-12 LWRQRRIVRIWSF
+12 FWRQRRIVRIWTF
-25 VVLLLLRLWWDQQ
+25 VVQLLLRLWWDQQ
-38 PWVDHGPNRDT
+38 PWIDHGPNREE
-49 RRRRRQRRRAQWL
+49 RRRRRQSQRAQWL
-62 LRELIGLGPTFIK
+62 LRELISMGPTFIK

-95 GKLQDQVPSFPFP
+95 SQLQDRVPSFPFP
-108 LARQLLREELGDRLD
+108 LARQLLHEELGERLNQ
-123 RIVSI
+123 IVSI

-143 ASLADGR
+143 ARLVDGR
-150 AVVLKLQRPNLDK
+150 AVVLKLQRPNLDRM
-163 LFRLD
+163 FRLD

-176 RLLQRHPRWGR
+176 HLLQRHPRWSR

-192 TLAAQCRRVLLREL
+192 ALALQCRRVLLREL
-206 DFGLEAE
+206 DFSLEAE

-229 VPAVVWELC
+229 VPGVVWDLC

-251 KITDRQGLLE
+251 KITDREGLLE
-261 RGLDPRAVARRGLG
+261 RGLNPREVASRGLG

-297 VADDGGLIYYDF
+297 VAEDGSLIYYDF

-342 QRVGLLA
+342 QQVGLLA
-349 KGIDLGP
+349 KDIDLGP

-367 VLTPPFSSHV
+367 VLTPPFSPRV
-377 LEKLSGDVYDLVY
+377 LEKLSGDIYDLVY

-415 TLDPGFTLVDIAKPY
+415 TLDPDFTLVDIAKPY
-430 LVPLMSNQDSK
+430 LIPLMTNQDK
-441 NSDGKTNGADA
+441 DNSQSPGARV
-452 FLSGLSRQAAEVG
+452 FLSGLSRQAAEAG

-470 IPRRLDESLA
+470 IPRRLDENLA

-491 RSGDSERILRRL
+491 RSGDSERVLRRL
-503 VLAQQSS
+503 VLAQKSS

-524 ILSTSLSASPWLA
+524 ILSTSLSISPWLTV
-537 LLPLAAMAP
+537 LPLVAMAP
-546 VVKGW
+546 VLKGW

>member
-1 MTARQQSGANW
+1 M
-12 LWRQRRIVRIWSF
+12 
-25 VVLLLLRLWWDQQ
+25 
-38 PWVDHGPNRDT
+38 
-49 RRRRRQRRRAQWL
+49 
-62 LRELIGLGPTFIK
+62 
-75 LGQLLSAR
+75 
-83 PDVLPPDYVAQL
+83 
-95 GKLQDQVPSFPFP
+95 
-108 LARQLLREELGDRLD
+108 
-123 RIVSI
+123 
-128 EETPLGSASLAQVHG
+128 
-143 ASLADGR
+143 
-150 AVVLKLQRPNLDK
+150 
-163 LFRLD
+163 
-168 LEVMQQVA
+168 
-176 RLLQRHPRWGR
+176 
-187 GRDWP
+187 
-192 TLAAQCRRVLLREL
+192 
-206 DFGLEAE
+206 
-213 YAARFRQQFA
+213 
-223 DDPMVR
+223 
-229 VPAVVWELC
+229 VWELC

-246 YMPGL
+246 YVPGL
-251 KITDRQGLLE
+251 KITDRQELLE
-261 RGLDPRAVARRGLG
+261 RGLNPREVASRGLG

-361 RLMLTE
+361 RLMLKE

-377 LEKLSGDVYDLVY
+377 LEKLSGDIYDLVY

-415 TLDPGFTLVDIAKPY
+415 TLDPDFTLVDIAKPY
-430 LVPLMSNQDSK
+430 LIPLMNSQDKDSQ
-441 NSDGKTNGADA
+441 GAGTKV

-510 GQATLLGGLAIAAA
+510 GQAMLLGGLAIAAA

-537 LLPLAAMAP
+537 VLPLAAMAP

>member
-1 MTARQQSGANW
+1 MTARQRGGHW
-12 LWRQRRIVRIWSF
+12 LWRQRRIARIWGF
-25 VVLLLLRLWWDQQ
+25 VAQLLLRLWWDRQ
-38 PWVDHGPNRDT
+38 PWVDRGPGREE
-49 RRRRRQRRRAQWL
+49 RRRQRQHRRAQWL
-62 LRELIGLGPTFIK
+62 LRELISLGATFIK

-95 GKLQDQVPSFPFP
+95 SKLQDQVPSFPFP
-108 LARQLLREELGDRLD
+108 LARTLLREELGERLNQ
-123 RIVSI
+123 VVFI

-143 ASLADGR
+143 ARLADGR
-150 AVVLKLQRPNLDK
+150 AVVLKLQRPNLDR
-163 LFRLD
+163 LFQLD

-176 RLLQRHPRWGR
+176 ELLQRHPRWGR

-192 TLAAQCRRVLLREL
+192 ALASQCRRVLLREL

-261 RGLDPRAVARRGLG
+261 HGLNPTDVASRGLA

-297 VADDGGLIYYDF
+297 VAEDGGLIYYDF

-323 RRMVTYAASRDA
+323 RRMVTYVASRDA

-367 VLTPPFSSHV
+367 VLTPPFSPHV
-377 LEKLSGDVYDLVY
+377 LEKLSGDIYDLVY

-415 TLDPGFTLVDIAKPY
+415 TLDPDFTLVDIAKPY
-430 LVPLMSNQDSK
+430 LVPLMNSQDKGS
-441 NSDGKTNGADA
+441 SQGAGTKV

-510 GQATLLGGLAIAAA
+510 GQAMLLGGLAIAAA

-537 LLPLAAMAP
+537 LLPLVAMAP
-546 VVKGW
+546 VAKGW
-551 LQANLRLRREERL
+551 LQSNLRLRREERL

>member
-1 MTARQQSGANW
+1 M
-12 LWRQRRIVRIWSF
+12 F

-38 PWVDHGPNRDT
+38 PWVDRGPNRDG
-49 RRRRRQRRRAQWL
+49 RRRRRQRQRAQWL
-62 LRELIGLGPTFIK
+62 LQELIGLGPTFIK

-95 GKLQDQVPSFPFP
+95 SQLQDQVPSFPFS
-108 LARQLLREELGDRLD
+108 LAQQLLREELGTRLN
-123 RIVSI
+123 RVVSI

-143 ASLADGR
+143 ARLTDGR
-150 AVVLKLQRPNLDK
+150 AVVLKLQRPNLDR

-176 RLLQRHPRWGR
+176 HLLQRHPRWGR

-192 TLAAQCRRVLLREL
+192 ALAAQCRRVLLREL

-246 YMPGL
+246 YVPGL

-261 RGLDPRAVARRGLG
+261 RGLNPREVASRGLG

-377 LEKLSGDVYDLVY
+377 LEKLSGDIYDLVY

-430 LVPLMSNQDSK
+430 LIPLMSSQDTKDSGGTTK
-441 NSDGKTNGADA
+441 GGDA

-510 GQATLLGGLAIAAA
+510 GQAALLGGLAIAAA
-524 ILSTSLSASPWLA
+524 ILSTSLSVSPWLA
-537 LLPLAAMAP
+537 LLPLVAMAP
-546 VVKGW
+546 VIKGW
-551 LQANLRLRREERL
+551 LQTNLRLRREGRL